1 MRVLR
6 YPQNNDA
13 PAVER
18 PRETS
23 RDDEWQ
29 LSRQAFLLFGG
40 DYSDTDTILQEIPGS
55 GDNQTINV
63 SLELQRSAVYRFV
76 IQSAQSIIASLKH
89 AGIKLHCDSSA
100 VDCDLLLDYI
110 DDLGPTNRLDVSV
123 GEAIRSLTHDPCM
136 QRIRQSPREFGISD
150 SALS

>member
-1 MRVLR
+1 M
-6 YPQNNDA
+6 
-13 PAVER
+13 ER

-40 DYSDTDTILQEIPGS
+40 DYSDTDTILQEILGS

-89 AGIKLHCDSSA
+89 AGIKLHCDSKA
-100 VDCDLLLDYI
+100 VGCDLLLDYI

-123 GEAIRSLTHDPCM
+123 E
-136 QRIRQSPREFGISD
+136 RQY
-150 SALS
+150 AH